1 MDNISNIHV
10 NRSMDSKEMLAHRSQ
25 SDSRRYGFIKFLL
38 LHRYMETTDLP
49 MSKRI
54 IRPNEINDTSTIK
67 AEKYLSNQNGL
78 GTHKYDIK
86 KDIRFN
92 QNRTVIENLNV
103 PSKGTISLL
112 NQREKASNEFGKNL
126 HLNRDTSEDNM
137 LRLESKRRANK
148 ALKNFTHSSA
158 L

>member
-1 MDNISNIHV
+1 MILN
-10 NRSMDSKEMLAHRSQ
+10 
-25 SDSRRYGFIKFLL
+25 
-38 LHRYMETTDLP
+38 
-49 MSKRI
+49 
-54 IRPNEINDTSTIK
+54 
-67 AEKYLSNQNGL
+67 
-78 GTHKYDIK
+78 